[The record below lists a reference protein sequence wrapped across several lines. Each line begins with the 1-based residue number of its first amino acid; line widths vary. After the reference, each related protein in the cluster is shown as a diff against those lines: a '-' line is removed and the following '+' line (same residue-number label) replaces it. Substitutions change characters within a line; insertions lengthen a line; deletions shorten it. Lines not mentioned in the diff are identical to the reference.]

1 MYYLHVWLGPGVA
14 SEFCDWLRN
23 STLLVFILGPVDISD
38 GHGLIH
44 GVEEWLLLKSHW
56 SNNFQSSSG
65 VGPPETSVINI
76 CDMMLMNSLNKKKKK
91 KNDITLSRRKR
102 RF

>member
-1 MYYLHVWLGPGVA
+1 MFFLYYLHVWLGPGVA

-23 STLLVFILGPVDISD
+23 NTLLVFILGPVDISD

-65 VGPPETSVINI
+65 VGPPETSVINFR
-76 CDMMLMNSLNKKKKK
+76 DMMLMNSLNKKKKK
-91 KNDITLSRRKR
+91 K
-102 RF
+102 